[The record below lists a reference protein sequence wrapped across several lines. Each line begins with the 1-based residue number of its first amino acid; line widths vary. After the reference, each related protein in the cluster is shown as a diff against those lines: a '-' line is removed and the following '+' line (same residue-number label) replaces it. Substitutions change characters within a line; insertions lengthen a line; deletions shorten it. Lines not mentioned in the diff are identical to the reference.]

1 MIQASYNIPAVARGR
16 AQSAPLQRVAQP
28 DDIAQAALFL
38 ASPRAAYIDG
48 AALLVD
54 GGLAHNLMSL
64 IPRF

>member
-16 AQSAPLQRVAQP
+16 APSAPLQRVAQP

-38 ASPRAAYIDG
+38 ASPRAAYING